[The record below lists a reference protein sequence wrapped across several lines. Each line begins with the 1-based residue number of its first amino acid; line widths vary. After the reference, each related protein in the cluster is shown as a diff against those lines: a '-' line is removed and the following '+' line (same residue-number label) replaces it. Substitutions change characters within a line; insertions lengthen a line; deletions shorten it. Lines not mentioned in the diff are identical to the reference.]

1 MRPGSDQVTYNQVT
15 IHSIPGNYLF
25 AKLIYSLENFAQ
37 GGTFLDD
44 TNTTVRAAD
53 HGHTDCRASLETL
66 ARIGDKWTV
75 LVVGALA
82 RGPIR
87 YNQIRRVVEGIS
99 QRMLTLTLKG
109 LEQDGLVSRTVYP
122 TIPPRVDYELTDL
135 GRTLIVPLQAVHAWT
150 VEHQPA
156 MLATRE
162 KFAERQRQA
171 ESRQASFITPK

>member
-1 MRPGSDQVTYNQVT
+1 M
-15 IHSIPGNYLF
+15 
-25 AKLIYSLENFAQ
+25 
-37 GGTFLDD
+37 DD
-44 TNTTVRAAD
+44 TNKTVRAVD
-53 HGHTDCRASLETL
+53 HGHSECRASIETL

-122 TIPPRVDYELTDL
+122 TKPPRVDYELTDL

-150 VEHQPA
+150 VEYRPA
-156 MLATRE
+156 ILAARE
-162 KFAERQRQA
+162 KFAEREQGEQQKEQQA
-171 ESRQASFITPK
+171 ASQQASFTTTPK